1 MSPVEAMGR
10 PDTAV
15 SARWAGLVVALLGI
29 VALALRPVS
38 PVAGIVPV
46 AVGAAAVAVPH
57 PAGRRSSAGV
67 WLVAVLAGVG
77 AVAVASP
84 AGTLPALGVSPAA
97 VLATLAAAVGEE
109 ALFRRLGFAYLLRWG
124 AAIAVVGS
132 AVAFALVHL
141 PAYGP
146 MAVWT
151 NLGAGVLFG
160 WQRWVTGGWSA
171 PAVTHG
177 AANLLAAGWLG

>member
-1 MSPVEAMGR
+1 MSLVEAKVR
-10 PDTAV
+10 PDTTV
-15 SARWAGLVVALLGI
+15 SARRAGLVVALLGM

-46 AVGAAAVAVPH
+46 VVGAAAVAVPL
-57 PAGRRSSAGV
+57 PSGRRSSAGV

-77 AVAVASP
+77 AVAMASP
-84 AGTLPALGVSPAA
+84 AGTLASVGVSPVAL
-97 VLATLAAAVGEE
+97 VATLGAAVGEE

-124 AAIAVVGS
+124 VAVAVVGS
-132 AVAFALVHL
+132 ALAFALVHL
-141 PAYGP
+141 SAYGP

-177 AANLLAAGWLG
+177 AANLLAAGWL

>member
-1 MSPVEAMGR
+1 MRSVEATVL
-10 PDTAV
+10 PDGAV
-15 SARWAGLVVALLGI
+15 SARRAALAVAVLGMA
-29 VALALRPVS
+29 ALALRPVS

-46 AVGAAAVAVPH
+46 VVGAAAVAVPLR
-57 PAGRRSSAGV
+57 PGRRSIVGI
-67 WLVAVLAGVG
+67 WLLAVLAGVG

-84 AGTLPALGVSPAA
+84 AGTAPAVGGSPVA
-97 VLATLAAAVGEE
+97 VLVTLAAAIGEE

-124 AAIAVVGS
+124 VAVAVVGS
-132 AVAFALVHL
+132 GVAFAMVHL

-151 NLGAGVLFG
+151 NFGTGVLFG

-177 AANLLAAGWLG
+177 VANLLAAGWL